1 VEVEVKS
8 VEWKDSSELPEGDVT
23 ITDFSYNP
31 GRDGGY
37 ATLKNTTAFTYD
49 INDLL
54 MMYWV
59 NLNVIGYDADGKIV
73 GGDYTSVQYLGAGS
87 ETTEEMTY
95 NGKLPKTDAVT
106 FEAYV
111 ERNDF
116 KPDPNTIYYDENG
129 KEYTAEEVEEYYR
142 NKNQ

>member
-1 VEVEVKS
+1 
-8 VEWKDSSELPEGDVT
+8 
-23 ITDFSYNP
+23 
-31 GRDGGY
+31 
-37 ATLKNTTAFTYD
+37 
-49 INDLL
+49 
-54 MMYWV
+54 
-59 NLNVIGYDADGKIV
+59 
-73 GGDYTSVQYLGAGS
+73 
-87 ETTEEMTY
+87 MTY